1 MNPKMFLM
9 FAKMLLLLRVFYNIP
24 NILAPINHTS
34 TRGMAGVSKG
44 KSDLKFFECM
54 YSLNECI
61 LRLIEEVTN
70 INIRYFQANLQLM
83 AQS

>member
-1 MNPKMFLM
+1 MNPKMFLV

-44 KSDLKFFECM
+44 KSDLKFFE
-54 YSLNECI
+54 
-61 LRLIEEVTN
+61 
-70 INIRYFQANLQLM
+70 
-83 AQS
+83 